1 MAATNEAYDL
11 ELFSPREPKLRALA
25 DNKKAARDKQRRNR
39 RQSLM
44 TTVFYLVLGVVLMA
58 VIGYFITGRV
68 RLTEMNKTL
77 ADSQAQL
84 RVLQS
89 ERVRLEAELAAKTS
103 AEQVD
108 QYALENGMA
117 PAESSQIYY
126 ISAADGDQVT
136 VSKEAL
142 PWLQRICQAI
152 TALFR

>member
-1 MAATNEAYDL
+1 MAVINEAYDL
-11 ELFSPREPKLRALA
+11 ELFRPREPQLQTLTGDHKV
-25 DNKKAARDKQRRNR
+25 KKDKQRRSR
-39 RQSLM
+39 RQSVM
-44 TTVFYLVLGVVLMA
+44 TTVFYLMLGVVLMA

-84 RVLQS
+84 KVLQS

-117 PAESSQIYY
+117 PVESSQIYY
-126 ISAADGDQVT
+126 IATADGDRVT
-136 VSKEAL
+136 VSKEAQ
-142 PWLQRICQAI
+142 PWLQRVWESL
-152 TALFR
+152 TGLFR